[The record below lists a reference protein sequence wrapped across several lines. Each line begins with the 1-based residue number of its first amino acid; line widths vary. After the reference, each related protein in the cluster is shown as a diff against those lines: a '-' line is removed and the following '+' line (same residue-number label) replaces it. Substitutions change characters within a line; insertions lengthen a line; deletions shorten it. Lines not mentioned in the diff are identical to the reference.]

1 MIIPY
6 KYQLSS
12 DNDTENS
19 KRIINIT
26 KKYKYCLNKFGA
38 SNTNI
43 KSKSN
48 KDNQGYNFQ
57 KEVLNWFFKIS
68 EIERLKISTIN
79 NKWVFQTLH
88 QLYIEQKNKNNLR
101 FIPRINER
109 SILQNF
115 RGKDIL
121 LGEPSHFLNY
131 FAFSSEKYE
140 LINGYNE
147 EKEKNFLNEIIFF
160 YPLNKTSDL
169 KNKSIGDY
177 DLNYLM
183 KYHYPIFALSESVLN
198 DKEKFKDYFKTLS
211 NNNYFVRPPEIVPQ
225 NKQKEESLD
234 NINDNNNI
242 INSFNAINPLNNSI
256 MNLNNKNNNS
266 INEKYNNNKNMIDLP
281 MWAKQQPNSKL
292 CFSVGEL
299 FLAFFE
305 QNIFVYYIIYLYDR
319 QFYNSLIEDQQIEE
333 YKNLKK
339 ELIGFLSKYKE
350 NLLNLLNIDVITK
363 EIYYNSNIEKF
374 VSIKKYKNNLV
385 AKTKFWQEEKGY
397 EEEYGLIKDYFNDI
411 NNDIKSMEKIIN
423 DISMFNIEQIYS
435 FEEFFLNQ
443 VFFNLNKKYESNKND
458 EFDFMSYSSTKE
470 TKKKKK
476 RNKKKKKK
484 QESENDGENINENNN
499 NNKNNNSINDN
510 TINESNKNSNN
521 TIEIKKYISIEEDEE
536 LSRIKKDYIKL
547 NSKDDNLCES
557 SGSENNNC
565 DSKPLLPKD
574 DFKQIMIDKENKY
587 NSNNENV
594 IIEDEKKDSN
604 IANDNNNNKNNLNID
619 NELKNSDDKNN
630 KEELDVKTNTNET
643 SIINSEGENKNDN
656 ENNKENEKENSKEN
670 DKEKDSKE
678 EDIKEE
684 DNDNDNDNDNK
695 NTKSNNNK
703 NNKENKIINNS
714 KKKKG
719 NNFFLYPTV
728 KKIAN
733 DKVNKPPFIMK
744 LNEDIL
750 TYNKYLLTILDS
762 LSPIKEHIIET
773 IKSQIK
779 DCFLND
785 NLLYQLDIYGSF
797 KSHLDIVCSDID
809 MVFIPQKAKNVNICD
824 LILQLSNYFSSLNKY
839 YKVTPIYTASI
850 PLIKLVIKYDN
861 YLEENKSLLDNYSK
875 LINSSIY
882 KNYPYN
888 NEKEI
893 SFVNIDISFPVNN
906 NNKKSKNAPFHQI
919 EFIKNSLSTYV
930 EASIVIRILKRAL
943 KLTDMNNS
951 YKGGLS
957 SYTIFLLVASYMKHI
972 NKNNINNKHKS
983 NSYGHAFHDVVKYFS
998 KFDFYLNIIDID
1010 NKEGNIY
1017 MKRNKKYSSADYEN
1031 IPIILDPVTGLNA
1044 GKSTFR
1050 INEVQN
1056 VFIALNEE
1064 LEQLRNLYDKSNKAK
1079 ENNNKDKENIDEEN
1093 LIITLLKNVEKKYLN
1108 K

>member
-12 DNDTENS
+12 DNDPENS

-26 KKYKYCLNKFGA
+26 KKYKYCLNKFGT
-38 SNTNI
+38 SSTNI
-43 KSKSN
+43 KSISN

-57 KEVLNWFFKIS
+57 KEVLNWFFRLS

-88 QLYIEQKNKNNLR
+88 QLYIEQKEKNNLR
-101 FIPRINER
+101 FIPRINEK
-109 SILQNF
+109 SIPFLQNL

-147 EKEKNFLNEIIFF
+147 EKEKSFLNEIIFF

-183 KYHYPIFALSESVLN
+183 KYHYPIFTLSESVLN

-211 NNNYFVRPPEIVPQ
+211 NNNYFVMPPEIVPQ

-234 NINDNNNI
+234 NINDNNNV

-256 MNLNNKNNNS
+256 MNFNNKNNNS

-281 MWAKQQPNSKL
+281 MWAKQPKNSKL

-305 QNIFVYYIIYLYDR
+305 QNIVVYYILYLYDR

-350 NLLNLLNIDVITK
+350 NLLNLLNIDVITT

-374 VSIKKYKNNLV
+374 VDIKKYKNNLV
-385 AKTKFWQEEKGY
+385 PKTKFWQEGKVY
-397 EEEYGLIKDYFNDI
+397 DEEYGLIRDYFNDI
-411 NNDIKSMEKIIN
+411 NNDTKSMEKIIN
-423 DISMFNIEQIYS
+423 DISMFNIEQIYT

-443 VFFNLNKKYESNKND
+443 VYFNLNKKYESNKND

-484 QESENDGENINENNN
+484 QENENEGENTNDNNN
-499 NNKNNNSINDN
+499 NSNNNSINCN
-510 TINESNKNSNN
+510 TINDDNKSGNN
-521 TIEIKKYISIEEDEE
+521 TIEIKKFISIEEDEE

-547 NSKDDNLCES
+547 NSKDDNLES

-594 IIEDEKKDSN
+594 IIEDEKKETN
-604 IANDNNNNKNNLNID
+604 IISDNNNNNNLNID
-619 NELKNSDDKNN
+619 NELKISDDKNN
-630 KEELDVKTNTNET
+630 KEEQDTKTNTNTNET
-643 SIINSEGENKNDN
+643 SINNNEGENKNDN
-656 ENNKENEKENSKEN
+656 EDNKEIENFKEKEN
-670 DKEKDSKE
+670 DKGKDNKD

-684 DNDNDNDNDNK
+684 DNDNENE
-695 NTKSNNNK
+695 NTKSNNK

-728 KKIAN
+728 KKITN

-750 TYNKYLLTILDS
+750 TYNKYLITILDS

-779 DCFLND
+779 ECFLND
-785 NLLYQLDIYGSF
+785 NLSYQLDIYGSF

-809 MVFIPQKAKNVNICD
+809 MVFIPQKAKNIDICD

-850 PLIKLVIKYDN
+850 PLIKLMIKYDI

-882 KNYPYN
+882 KNYPYD

-893 SFVNIDISFPVNN
+893 SYVNIDISFPVNN

-919 EFIKNSLSTYV
+919 EFIKNSLSSYV

-957 SYTIFLLVASYMKHI
+957 SYTIFLLVVSYMKHI

-1010 NKEGNIY
+1010 NKDGNIY
-1017 MKRNKKYSSADYEN
+1017 MKRTKKYISADYEN

-1050 INEVQN
+1050 INDVQS

-1064 LEQLRNLYDKSNKAK
+1064 LEHLRNLYDKNKKTK
-1079 ENNNKDKENIDEEN
+1079 ENKVMDKENIDEEN
-1093 LIITLLKNVEKKYLN
+1093 LIITLLKNVEKKYL
-1108 K
+1108 KK